1 MGAGSS
7 KTTVNNNSRAR
18 LVDVG
23 PKPATA
29 LRANQITEIKKLF
42 DRVQEGGVSYDFNHF
57 QSILY
62 P

>member
-1 MGAGSS
+1 MGAVTS
-7 KTTVNNNSRAR
+7 KTTVHNNNRAR

-23 PKPATA
+23 SKPATA

-42 DRVQEGGVSYDFNHF
+42 DRVQEGGVSLSFNHF